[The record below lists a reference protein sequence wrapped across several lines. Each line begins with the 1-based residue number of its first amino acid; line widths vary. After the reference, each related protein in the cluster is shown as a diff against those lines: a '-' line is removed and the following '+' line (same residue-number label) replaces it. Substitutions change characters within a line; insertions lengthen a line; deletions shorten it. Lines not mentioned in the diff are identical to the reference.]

1 MQGDVIA
8 IVDKDAQTVARY
20 SYDAWGKIVSITDK
34 NDDDISYIDSHI
46 ANINP
51 FRYRSYYYDEEI
63 GLYYLQSRYYDAVV
77 GRFIN
82 ADDVLIMTAYT
93 FDNRFINLFT
103 YSDNNLI
110 VNYDP
115 NGTFSVSVTAAS
127 IIFDLIILAIIL
139 AVSYFASAKA
149 AYKISRFSKWL
160 RGKFDAAINKLAY
173 WIADSIDT
181 LFYNLLK
188 HYNSIGKI
196 RLAIT
201 AKYIANFISTLIA
214 LTPGAIIANLID
226 RFDKDGYNGRITF

>member
-1 MQGDVIA
+1 LQGDVIA
-8 IVDKDAQTVARY
+8 IVDKNATTVARY
-20 SYDAWGKIVSITDK
+20 SYNAWGVPTITQ
-34 NDDDISYIDSHI
+34 DSVGI
-46 ANINP
+46 ASINP
-51 FRYRSYYYDEEI
+51 FRYRSYYYDQEI
-63 GLYYLQSRYYDAVV
+63 GMYYLQSRYYDASV

-82 ADDVLIMTAYT
+82 GDDVLMTIAYT
-93 FDNRFINLFT
+93 FDNRFVNLFT
-103 YSDNNLI
+103 YSDNNFT

-115 NGTFSVSVTAAS
+115 NGAFSVSVTAAT
-127 IIFDLIILAIIL
+127 IVFDLIILAIIL

-181 LFYNLLK
+181 LFYNLLR

-201 AKYIANFISTLIA
+201 AKYIANFISALIA
-214 LTPGAIIANLID
+214 LTPGAIIAKLID